1 MARLSLQLSLTRAA
15 GCPRLLLLP
24 PSLSRCWRWVS
35 PCDRSLKLWKPPVRL
50 TLVARQRARLI
61 NTRVIVRAVSGARG
75 EADAQN
81 ITVLAMWMIEHPG
94 TEDERDE
101 PHGRGEGSDSCSG
114 AAGSAGGK
122 SAERS
127 SFLCSSGDTGTDTSE
142 MEEGFSEWYLT
153 HCFTEYST

>member
-1 MARLSLQLSLTRAA
+1 MTV
-15 GCPRLLLLP
+15 GG
-24 PSLSRCWRWVS
+24 
-35 PCDRSLKLWKPPVRL
+35 
-50 TLVARQRARLI
+50 
-61 NTRVIVRAVSGARG
+61 VSGARG

-101 PHGRGEGSDSCSG
+101 PHGRGEAPDSCTG
-114 AAGSAGGK
+114 AAASAGGK

-127 SFLCSSGDTGTDTSE
+127 SFLCPSGDTGTDASE

-153 HCFTEYST
+153 HSFTENST